1 MNRFVKSIIKFL
13 LKRSENLDKT
23 FKNTNPNDPMHKR
36 MKSMWEKRERMRLA
50 VEYAENGPP
59 STRMSDVISKTLEA
73 KNKAIKRSPKPKD
86 PTKIKKSNRSGS
98 RR

>member
-1 MNRFVKSIIKFL
+1 MNRFVKAVIKFL

-50 VEYAENGPP
+50 VEYAENGAP
-59 STRMSDVISKTLEA
+59 STRMGDVISKTLEA
-73 KNKAIKRSPKPKD
+73 KQKALNTPPR
-86 PTKIKKSNRSGS
+86 KSNRAKK
-98 RR
+98 RTQR

>member
-1 MNRFVKSIIKFL
+1 MNRFVKTIIKFL

-50 VEYAENGPP
+50 VEYAENGAP

-73 KNKAIKRSPKPKD
+73 KQKALKRPPKPKD
-86 PTKIKKSNRSGS
+86 ASKIKKSNRSGS

>member
-1 MNRFVKSIIKFL
+1 MNRFVKSVIKFL

-36 MKSMWEKRERMRLA
+36 MRSMWEKRERMRLA

-59 STRMSDVISKTLEA
+59 STRMSDIISKTLEA
-73 KNKAIKRSPKPKD
+73 KNKALKRSPKPKD
-86 PTKIKKSNRSGS
+86 ASKIKKSNRSGN